1 MTTTTRVC
9 GNLFLMYTVCMCVFF
24 FKVKEKHYLYGILC
38 CALNAVFLKAICCLT
53 SLFVEGRSFFFQVNY
68 RCLPFSRN
76 SRVEYLF
83 SYRKRKKS
91 NKQSFCGRFCPMFY
105 HRQRKRR
112 REEEKRTTRD
122 TLLLSQHSVR
132 KKTLTNDKINSVIST
147 SM

>member
-112 REEEKRTTRD
+112 REE
-122 TLLLSQHSVR
+122 
-132 KKTLTNDKINSVIST
+132 KKNDERYTFVKST
-147 SM
+147 FCQKEDIDQ

>member
-1 MTTTTRVC
+1 
-9 GNLFLMYTVCMCVFF
+9 MCVFF

-68 RCLPFSRN
+68 RCLPF
-76 SRVEYLF
+76 
-83 SYRKRKKS
+83 

-112 REEEKRTTRD
+112 REE
-122 TLLLSQHSVR
+122 
-132 KKTLTNDKINSVIST
+132 KKNDERYTFVKST
-147 SM
+147 FCQKEDIDQ